1 MYKSHAANR
10 KICLIFRE
18 VCTLVTSCSL
28 SYDQIENPQVWG
40 VLEPNRDFHFR
51 IWLNTASHCLSAF
64 SAEQKGW
71 KHSVS
76 LPNSLFF
83 AV

>member
-28 SYDQIENPQVWG
+28 SYDQIENPQV
-40 VLEPNRDFHFR
+40 
-51 IWLNTASHCLSAF
+51 
-64 SAEQKGW
+64 
-71 KHSVS
+71 
-76 LPNSLFF
+76 
-83 AV
+83 